1 VAGCCECCLNGFGD
15 GAGRHVNHGVRC
27 ASVWRRRDGPA
38 PRNLQVL
45 LDGREQLVFLSQ
57 SVVQLV
63 SGVDEG
69 YEFGQ
74 RRCELGE

>member
-1 VAGCCECCLNGFGD
+1 
-15 GAGRHVNHGVRC
+15 
-27 ASVWRRRDGPA
+27 VWRRRDGPA

-74 RRCELGE
+74 RRGELGE